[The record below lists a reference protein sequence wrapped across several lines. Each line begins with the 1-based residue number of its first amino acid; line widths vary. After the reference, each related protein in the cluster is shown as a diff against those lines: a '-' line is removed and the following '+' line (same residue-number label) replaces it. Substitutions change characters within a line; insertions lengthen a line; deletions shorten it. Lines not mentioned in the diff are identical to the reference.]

1 MKTIE
6 ELLADMQTITDA
18 AETRSLTEDEV
29 TRYEALETELK
40 AAQKTQELRARQAAY
55 VAPNASLAA
64 GVHVA
69 TAKADNTLERAFD
82 AYLRTGHENA
92 DLQELRAQSV
102 GTPSAGGFTVP
113 ETFVNK
119 LIEVRKTF
127 GGIQSVAETIT
138 TDSGERLRFPVL
150 DDTANTGVLVDEL
163 TAPASNGADL
173 VFTEVELTAHRY
185 TAPGDSN
192 NPLRVSRELLQDSAF
207 DVQSVIARK
216 LGERVERAI
225 ALDLAKGTGTNEP
238 KGIVNGTAKTNVTLT
253 YDSLIDAIHSVDI
266 AYRNDA
272 VWLFSDA
279 TVAMIEKLKDEA
291 ERPLINTATDGINV
305 ARTSM
310 TLLGYPVVV
319 VNEFDAYAA
328 TGSKKFGAFGSIRE
342 GYLVRRVSGAEL
354 IVNPYSAAAS
364 GAVEFTLHVRADATV
379 QNTAAFR
386 VLQSPAS

>member
-6 ELLADMQTITDA
+6 EILTEQRAIVDA
-18 AETRSLTEDEV
+18 AEGRNLTDDEA
-29 TRYEALETELK
+29 TRYEALEDELK
-40 AAQKTQELRARQAAY
+40 ATRRTEEIRARQSAY
-55 VAPNASLAA
+55 EAPNASIAA

-69 TAKADNTLERAFD
+69 ASKADNTLERAFE

-119 LIEVRKTF
+119 LVEVRKTF

-150 DDTANTGVLVDEL
+150 DDTANVGVLVDEL
-163 TAPASNGADL
+163 TAPVSNGADL
-173 VFTEVELTAHRY
+173 VFGEVELNAY
-185 TAPGDSN
+185 SYAAPGDSN

-207 DVQSVIARK
+207 DIQSVIARK

-238 KGIVNGTAKTNVTLT
+238 KGLVNGTAKTNVTLT

-319 VNEFDAYAA
+319 VNELDAYAA

-342 GYLVRRVSGAEL
+342 GYLVRRVNGAEL

-364 GAVEFTLHVRADATV
+364 RAVEFTLHVRADATV

>member
-1 MKTIE
+1 LKTIE